1 MKTFGM
7 LAVVASL
14 GLGGCATTS
23 EDFGSSGAR
32 QALRNGQGHVIGYK
46 EILRHEKSGEV
57 IAQVNMFTPLRDDAG
72 EVIGYEEETRGGAVI
87 RDLRGR
93 QIGNRFSD
101 LRSRNTNMR
110 SRGIT
115 IVIGSLDT
123 RRAVAKDRPKAHD
136 IMASLDAHDL
146 SAIR

>member
-1 MKTFGM
+1 MRTIGM
-7 LAVVASL
+7 WVAVAGLV
-14 GLGGCATTS
+14 LGGCATTGEYS
-23 EDFGSSGAR
+23 MAGR
-32 QALRNGQGHVIGYK
+32 QAVKNEQGHLIGYK
-46 EILRHEKSGEV
+46 ELLRDKESGEV
-57 IAQVNMFTPLRDDAG
+57 IARVNLFTPVRDDAG

-87 RDLRGR
+87 RDLQGR

-136 IMASLDAHDL
+136 ILASLDANDL